1 MSISSFIQDF
11 IRGRGG
17 NVAITA
23 ALAMPMVVGGAAFGV
38 DSLYWY
44 VRDLQLQAA
53 ADAAAYG
60 AALEMRAGREE
71 PAVKAAAGRE
81 AGDNGFDAANGTIT
95 VNTPPTEG
103 DFQRP
108 QAVEVVLTQRQDR
121 FFSSLFDDSAVQA
134 KVRAVAIYNTSSE
147 ACVIALDPGAPA
159 SVSMSGSSALKL
171 EGCSV
176 VANSISDS
184 AVDLRGGSQLET
196 PCLISGGGVKANA
209 SVSLTECA
217 DFITRAPPV
226 ADPFRLVPKPAPA
239 GGCRNDSGPVLQP
252 GRYCNGLN
260 LRGSVQ
266 LQPGVYY
273 VEGGSFQANANAN
286 AIGEGVTIFL
296 ADGVGTRFNGT
307 ANLNLSAP
315 TSGPYSGLLFF
326 ADRNGGRRS
335 HVFNG
340 GAGSSLTGAIYMA
353 SQDIEYAGNF
363 AGADGC
369 LQIVART
376 VSWSGKANIA
386 ADCTS
391 RGMAALPGQ
400 QQVRIVE

>member
-1 MSISSFIQDF
+1 M
-11 IRGRGG
+11 
-17 NVAITA
+17 AIVA

-53 ADAAAYG
+53 ADAAAYA
-60 AALEMRAGREE
+60 AALELRAGREK
-71 PAVKAAAGRE
+71 PAVTAAAGRE
-81 AGDNGFDAANGTIT
+81 AGDNGFDPAKGAMT

-103 DFQRP
+103 AFQQP

-121 FFSSLFDDSAVQA
+121 FFSSLFDDSTVQA

-147 ACVIALDPGAPA
+147 ACVIALDPEAPA
-159 SVSMSGSSALKL
+159 SVSMTGSASLKL

-176 VANSISDS
+176 VANSIADN
-184 AVDLRGGSQLET
+184 AVDLRGSSQLQT
-196 PCLISGGGVKANA
+196 PCLISSGGVRANS
-209 SVSLTECA
+209 SVTLTECSE
-217 DFITRAPPV
+217 FTTRAPPV
-226 ADPFRLVPKPAPA
+226 ADPFRRVAKPSPA
-239 GGCRNDSGPVLQP
+239 GGCRSDSGSVLQP

-260 LRGSVQ
+260 LRGRVH

-273 VEGGSFQANANAN
+273 VDRGSFQANANAN
-286 AIGEGVTIFL
+286 ITGEGVTIYL

-307 ANLNLSAP
+307 ATLKLSAP
-315 TSGPYSGLLFF
+315 TTGPYSGLLFF
-326 ADRNGGRRS
+326 ADRDGGRGS

-353 SQDIEYAGNF
+353 GQDIDYAGNF
-363 AGADGC
+363 TGDDGC

-376 VSWSGKANIA
+376 VSWTGKANIA
-386 ADCTS
+386 SDCTAH
-391 RGMAALPGQ
+391 GMSALPGQ